1 MFYDVVVVGA
11 GPAGSSAA
19 CTVAR
24 SGRSVLLIDKAEF
37 PRDKC
42 CGDGL
47 TTMAL
52 RLSEELGLDLRD
64 LVNAEIVKESSIQFG
79 SGRKEFFRL
88 PE

>member
-52 RLSEELGLDLRD
+52 RLSEELGLDLNLKRRSITSKSPGITFN
-64 LVNAEIVKESSIQFG
+64 LV
-79 SGRKEFFRL
+79 L
-88 PE
+88 

>member
-1 MFYDVVVVGA
+1 MVVGA

-24 SGRSVLLIDKAEF
+24 SDRSVLLIDKAEF

-52 RLSEELGLDLRD
+52 RLSEELGLDL
-64 LVNAEIVKESSIQFG
+64 NYKIISINKFN
-79 SGRKEFFRL
+79 KTDYIFCNFEL
-88 PE
+88 KNILI